1 MNTKSNSLPAA
12 QYRES
17 EDDVALLGTAIDTV
31 GLWPDFVT
39 WEDTPFRP
47 SDDVTLLSYGF
58 HFGSDGTT
66 LTREDGWRV
75 DCSKPV
81 PIWYRNGER
90 IGSMSYD
97 AVVNTFRKKDEKSA

>member
-1 MNTKSNSLPAA
+1 MNARSNSLYDLS
-12 QYRES
+12 QRGVSSIE
-17 EDDVALLGTAIDTV
+17 EDAALLNTVDIV

-66 LTREDGWRV
+66 LTRSDGWRV

-97 AVVNTFRKKDEKSA
+97 TVVNTFRTKE